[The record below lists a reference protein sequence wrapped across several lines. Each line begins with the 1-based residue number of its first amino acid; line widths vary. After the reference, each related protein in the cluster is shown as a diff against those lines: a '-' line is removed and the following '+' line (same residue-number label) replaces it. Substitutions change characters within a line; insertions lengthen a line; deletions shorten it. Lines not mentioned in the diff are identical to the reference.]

1 MFSEGGGE
9 MGLFDRLLLILHS
22 LVVAV
27 LSAMVA
33 LAGTGAASLG
43 WVWESVYLRWTVAGL
58 ALFLFFLSLRLL
70 FSAMRRPRDGGVDRL
85 TEFGYIRISLETLES
100 IASRAARGV
109 KGIRDLTARVHFSS
123 DSPSSVG
130 IGLKITVD
138 GETPIQTLSEERQ
151 RTVKEQVEEIAGV
164 EVSQVS
170 VLVKD
175 TVQPERARIRVE

>member
-1 MFSEGGGE
+1 
-9 MGLFDRLLLILHS
+9 MGLFDRLLLIFHC

-33 LAGTGAASLG
+33 LAGAGAASLE
-43 WVWESVYLRWTVAGL
+43 WVWEGAYLRWTVAGL
-58 ALFLFFLSLRLL
+58 GLLLFVLSFRLL
-70 FSAMRRPRDGGVDRL
+70 FWAMRRPKDGGVDRL

-109 KGIRDLTARVHFSS
+109 KGIRDLTARVQFSS
-123 DSPSSVG
+123 DSPSTVG

-138 GETPIQTLSEERQ
+138 GETPIQILSEELQ

-175 TVQPERARIRVE
+175 TVQPERTRIRVE

>member
-1 MFSEGGGE
+1 
-9 MGLFDRLLLILHS
+9 MGLFDRLLLVFHS

-43 WVWESVYLRWTVAGL
+43 WVWESVYLTLDRGGSRPV
-58 ALFLFFLSLRLL
+58 LFFLSLRLL
-70 FSAMRRPRDGGVDRL
+70 FSAMRRQRDGGVDRL

-130 IGLKITVD
+130 IGLKNHGRRGD
-138 GETPIQTLSEERQ
+138 ADSNPF
-151 RTVKEQVEEIAGV
+151 
-164 EVSQVS
+164 
-170 VLVKD
+170 
-175 TVQPERARIRVE
+175 